1 MANRPYTQE
10 EITLED
16 YDSGEEYTFVLR
28 PLPLARLRKFMAA
41 WTNGYTDMDKADK
54 DSRAGG
60 GEGLSVDEVNA
71 KTFDIYV
78 QCVAIAIEPQVK
90 KLGKIEKLYN
100 AQGAVSKEYT
110 EFIENLFDDSSVK
123 QVLKVC
129 GNIDLTDP
137 KLQELA
143 MEMAQQEM

>member
-16 YDSGEEYTFVLR
+16 YDSGEEYTFILR

-41 WTNGYTDMDKADK
+41 WTNGYTKMDEDDKKA
-54 DSRAGG
+54 RENG
-60 GEGLSVDEVNA
+60 GEGLTVEDVNA
-71 KTFDIYV
+71 RTFDIYV

-90 KLGKIEKLYN
+90 NLGKIEKLYN
-100 AQGAVSKEYT
+100 AQGTVSKEYT

-123 QVLKVC
+123 QVLKIC

-143 MEMAQQEM
+143 MEMSQVN